1 MPNFRIALL
10 LRVVACLLAG
20 ALAVSSAGTA
30 QPQASGSEQALWKLE
45 HTYWR
50 YVQDNDLRAYLSL
63 WHEDFIGWPQ
73 TSASPIHKDH
83 ITDWITS
90 QTSKGLRFK
99 LGEFKPAAIQ
109 TIGDTSVVYYW
120 MTYELLDKDGKGPA
134 YTFRITHTWLK
145 DENDWRIIG
154 GMSAPE
160 PASPQN

>member
-1 MPNFRIALL
+1 M
-10 LRVVACLLAG
+10 ACLLVA
-20 ALAVSSAGTA
+20 ALAASSAGTA
-30 QPQASGSEQALWKLE
+30 QSQASANEQALWKLE
-45 HTYWR
+45 RAYWG
-50 YVQDNDLRAYLSL
+50 YVEGNDLTAYLSL
-63 WHEDFIGWPQ
+63 WHKDFIAWPH

-109 TIGDTSVVYYW
+109 TIGNTTVLYYR

-145 DENDWRIIG
+145 DGKDWRIIG

-160 PASPQN
+160 PLAPQR